1 LLYIHFMPKLG
12 YRMPSRLQLGWPR
25 SSSHVNWFV
34 LSIAAA
40 LFVVIV
46 VFESAAPANVVAAYG
61 FVLPILLVAI
71 ARRRWLMVMT
81 VALCIA
87 ATYSGLLRPHKPGR
101 FVAAVINRTVVAGVL
116 VGVAYFA
123 MTREERKAR
132 EEEARAELLRANA
145 TLVEVKD
152 ALNRSERLAALGLLA
167 SSVAHE
173 VGTPLHSIAW
183 QVQSLAE
190 DPHVTP
196 EMRKT
201 IDVIDAELN
210 RVVRIIKEKLSLTRQ
225 PKRPYAPLRLD
236 ELAQSVVTLMKPS
249 FIGKAV
255 LLKADLGTEASPVLG
270 DVEQLQQVLVNLLT
284 NALAATKAGDE
295 VVIVMGRRAAT
306 LTELDERRRAGHP
319 LAETMVTLTVR
330 DTGCGMPEDTVAKAF
345 EPFFTT
351 KAVGDGTGL
360 GLFLSR
366 EIVAS
371 HGGSL
376 TIDSVVG
383 KGTMVVIALPNH
395 VDLMADES
403 LRS

>member
-1 LLYIHFMPKLG
+1 
-12 YRMPSRLQLGWPR
+12 
-25 SSSHVNWFV
+25 
-34 LSIAAA
+34 
-40 LFVVIV
+40 
-46 VFESAAPANVVAAYG
+46 
-61 FVLPILLVAI
+61 
-71 ARRRWLMVMT
+71 MVMT
-81 VALCIA
+81 VALCVA

-196 EMRKT
+196 DMRKT

-210 RVVRIIKEKLSLTRQ
+210 RVVRIIKDKLSLTRQ
-225 PKRPYAPLRLD
+225 PKRPYAPLQLD

-249 FIGKAV
+249 FIGKGV
-255 LLKADLGTEASPVLG
+255 LLKSDLGTEPSAVLG
-270 DVEQLQQVLVNLLT
+270 DVEQLQQVLRNLMT

-306 LTELDERRRAGHP
+306 LTELEERHRAGHT
-319 LAETMVTLTVR
+319 LVETMVTLTVR
-330 DTGCGMPEDTVAKAF
+330 DTGCGMSEETMAKAL

-366 EIVAS
+366 EIVVS

-383 KGTMVVIALPNH
+383 KGTMVVMALPNH
-395 VDLMADES
+395 VNLVADEIA
-403 LRS
+403 RS

>member
-1 LLYIHFMPKLG
+1 
-12 YRMPSRLQLGWPR
+12 
-25 SSSHVNWFV
+25 
-34 LSIAAA
+34 
-40 LFVVIV
+40 
-46 VFESAAPANVVAAYG
+46 
-61 FVLPILLVAI
+61 
-71 ARRRWLMVMT
+71 
-81 VALCIA
+81 
-87 ATYSGLLRPHKPGR
+87 
-101 FVAAVINRTVVAGVL
+101 

-145 TLVEVKD
+145 TLDEVKD

-225 PKRPYAPLRLD
+225 PKRPYAPLQLD
-236 ELAQSVVTLMKPS
+236 ELAQAVVTLMKPS
-249 FIGKAV
+249 FIGKGV
-255 LLKADLGTEASPVLG
+255 LLKADLGTAASPVLG

-284 NALAATKAGDE
+284 NALAATKVGDE

-306 LTELDERRRAGHP
+306 LTELEERRRAGHT
-319 LAETMVTLTVR
+319 LVETMVTLTVR
-330 DTGCGMPEDTVAKAF
+330 DTGCGMSEETVAKAL

-366 EIVAS
+366 EIVVS

-383 KGTMVVIALPNH
+383 KGTMVVMALPNH
-395 VDLMADES
+395 VNCIADEIA
-403 LRS
+403 RS

>member
-1 LLYIHFMPKLG
+1 MLSWVPWRH
-12 YRMPSRLQLGWPR
+12 PR
-25 SSSHVNWFV
+25 RFGHVNWFI
-34 LSIAAA
+34 LGIAAS
-40 LFVVIV
+40 LFVAIV
-46 VFESAAPANVVAAYG
+46 LFESAAPANVVAAYG

-71 ARRRWLMVMT
+71 ARNRWLMVLT

-101 FVAAVINRTVVAGVL
+101 FVATVINRTVVAGVL
-116 VGVAYFA
+116 IGVAYFA

-132 EEEARAELLRANA
+132 EEEARADLLRANA
-145 TLVEVKD
+145 ALVEVKD
-152 ALNRSERLAALGLLA
+152 ALNRSERLAALGFLA

-196 EMRKT
+196 DMRKT
-201 IDVIDAELN
+201 IEVIDAELN
-210 RVVRIIKEKLSLTRQ
+210 RVVRIIKDKLSLTRQ
-225 PKRPYAPLRLD
+225 PKRAYAPLRLD

-249 FIGKAV
+249 YIGKAV
-255 LLKADLGTEASPVLG
+255 LLKADLGTEASPVWG
-270 DVEQLQQVLVNLLT
+270 DLEHLRQVLVNLLT

-295 VVIVMGRRAAT
+295 VVIVIGRRAAT
-306 LTELDERRRAGHP
+306 LTELEERRRAGHP

-330 DTGCGMPEDTVAKAF
+330 DTGSGMPEETVGKAF

-395 VDLMADES
+395 LHPPEEGIADT
-403 LRS
+403 

>member
-1 LLYIHFMPKLG
+1 MPRWLSW
-12 YRMPSRLQLGWPR
+12 RRPRGWG
-25 SSSHVNWFV
+25 HINGFV
-34 LSIAAA
+34 LGVATV
-40 LFVVIV
+40 LFVAIV
-46 VFESAAPANVVAAYG
+46 MFESAAPANVVAAYG

-71 ARRRWLMVMT
+71 VRSRWLMILT

-101 FVAAVINRTVVAGVL
+101 FVAAVINRSVVAGVL

-123 MTREERKAR
+123 ITREERKAR
-132 EEEARAELLRANA
+132 EEEARADLLRANA

-190 DPHVTP
+190 DPHVTAD
-196 EMRKT
+196 MRKT
-201 IDVIDAELN
+201 IDVIDTELN
-210 RVVRIIKEKLSLTRQ
+210 RVVRIIKDKLSLTRQ
-225 PKRPYAPLRLD
+225 PKRAYAPLRLD
-236 ELAQSVVTLMKPS
+236 ELTQSVVTLMKPS

-255 LLKADLGTEASPVLG
+255 LLKADLGGEASPVWG
-270 DVEQLQQVLVNLLT
+270 DLEQLRQVLVNLLT

-295 VVIVMGRRAAT
+295 VVVVMGRRAAT
-306 LTELDERRRAGHP
+306 LTELEERRRAGQA
-319 LAETMVTLTVR
+319 LAETMITLTVR
-330 DTGCGMPEDTVAKAF
+330 DTGCGMPEETVAKAF

-376 TIDSVVG
+376 SIDSAVG
-383 KGTMVVIALPNH
+383 KGTMIVIAFPTYLHPI
-395 VDLMADES
+395 ADGIAGA
-403 LRS
+403 

>member
-1 LLYIHFMPKLG
+1 MRSWFARRP
-12 YRMPSRLQLGWPR
+12 PR
-25 SSSHVNWFV
+25 SSAQVNWFV
-34 LSIAAA
+34 LSIAVAIFIA
-40 LFVVIV
+40 IV

-71 ARRRWLMVMT
+71 ARNRWLMVLT

-101 FVAAVINRTVVAGVL
+101 FVTAVINRTVVAGVL

-132 EEEARAELLRANA
+132 EEEARADLLRANA
-145 TLVEVKD
+145 ALVEVKY

-196 EMRKT
+196 DMRKT

-210 RVVRIIKEKLSLTRQ
+210 RVVRIIKDKLSLTRQ
-225 PKRPYAPLRLD
+225 PKRAYALLRLD
-236 ELAQSVVTLMKPS
+236 ELTQSVVTLMKPS
-249 FIGKAV
+249 YIGKAV
-255 LLKADLGTEASPVLG
+255 MLKADLGTEASPVWG
-270 DVEQLQQVLVNLLT
+270 DLEHLRQVLVNLLT

-295 VVIVMGRRAAT
+295 VLIVMGRRAAT
-306 LTELDERRRAGHP
+306 LTELEERRRAGHA

-330 DTGCGMPEDTVAKAF
+330 DTGSGMPEDTVAKAF

-351 KAVGDGTGL
+351 KSVGEGTGL
-360 GLFLSR
+360 GLYLSR

-383 KGTMVVIALPNH
+383 KGTMVVIALPNLLP
-395 VDLMADES
+395 LMTDGIAGA
-403 LRS
+403 

>member
-1 LLYIHFMPKLG
+1 MPKLG

-190 DPHVTP
+190 DPHITP